1 VADPKPEEHLVPAE
15 GFPPDV
21 APVAGPVPQGPLKR
35 ILDLG
40 ERAFSLALFAALVA
54 RLAPTLPTRPWNG
67 LLLVSEGLVVFF
79 MIIRRRPQLV
89 TSRPLDWLAAFL
101 GTAAPLL
108 VRPGGHPL
116 GPPAVG
122 GTLILVGLVV
132 SIWAKLTLRR
142 SFGLAAAN
150 RGVVG
155 AGLYG
160 LVRHPMYAGYL
171 MVYAGFFLLNPLA
184 WNAGIYLLTIAF
196 LVFRLMA
203 EERLLAK
210 DPHYLA
216 FMGRVRYRLA
226 PGLF

>member
-1 VADPKPEEHLVPAE
+1 MADAKPDERREPAE
-15 GFPPDV
+15 GRTAGA
-21 APVAGPVPQGPLKR
+21 APAAGPAPQGPVKR

-54 RLAPTLPTRPWNG
+54 RLAPTLPTRPWNAP
-67 LLLVSEGLVVFF
+67 LLVSEGLVVFF

-89 TSRPLDWLAAFL
+89 TSRPLDWLAAFI

-122 GTLILVGLVV
+122 GILILVGLVV

-155 AGLYG
+155 GGPYG

-171 MVYAGFFLLNPLA
+171 MVYAGFCLLNPLA
-184 WNAGIYLLTIAF
+184 WNVGVYTVTIAL
-196 LVFRLMA
+196 LVYRVLA
-203 EERLLAK
+203 EERVLEK
-210 DPHYLA
+210 DPVYFA